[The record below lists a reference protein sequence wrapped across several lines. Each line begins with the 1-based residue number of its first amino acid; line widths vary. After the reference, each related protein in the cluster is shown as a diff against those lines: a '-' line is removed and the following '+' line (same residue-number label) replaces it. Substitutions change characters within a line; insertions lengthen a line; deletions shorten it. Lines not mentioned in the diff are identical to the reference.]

1 MLESEMKIL
10 LIEDNPGDARLLDE
24 ALREIVGL
32 RFELKHFATLAQGT
46 EFLSKGQPDVG
57 LLDLGLP
64 DAQGL
69 EVVRRVHLAAPNLPL
84 LVLTALNDEG
94 LAVQSLQ
101 EGAQDYLVK
110 AKFDSGS
117 LWRALRYAMERQRVQ
132 LEILGLSLVDDL
144 TGLNNRKAFLS
155 LAGHHARLAYRS
167 GRSYLVAFI
176 DLDGLKQV
184 NDTFGHQEGNRALV
198 EAANVL
204 KDSFR
209 QSDILARLGGDEF
222 AVVITDA
229 SEDSIATVARR
240 VEQKLRLCNAHANRG
255 YALAMS
261 IGIVASDP
269 VQASNLEDLLHQADA
284 LMYQQKSAKRLSRIG

>member
-1 MLESEMKIL
+1 MKIL
-10 LIEDNPGDARLLDE
+10 LIEDNPGDARLLEE
-24 ALREIVGL
+24 ALREIVAL
-32 RFELKHFATLAQGT
+32 RFELTHVGTLAEGL
-46 EFLSKGQPDVG
+46 EFLSKVQPDVG
-57 LLDLGLP
+57 FTDLGLP

-69 EVVRRVHLAAPNLPL
+69 EVVQRVHVAAPHMPL

-144 TGLNNRKAFLS
+144 TGLSNRKGFLN
-155 LAGHHARLAYRS
+155 LANQHAKLAYRS
-167 GRSYLVAFI
+167 RRSFLVGFI
-176 DLDGLKQV
+176 DLDGLKQI

-209 QSDILARLGGDEF
+209 LSDILGRLGGDEF
-222 AVVITDA
+222 AMVITDA
-229 SEDSIATVARR
+229 SEDSIATVMER
-240 VEQKLRLCNAHANRG
+240 VEEKLRLCNAHANRG

-261 IGIVASDP
+261 MGIVASDP
-269 VQASNLEDLLHQADA
+269 AQISDLEALLHHADA
-284 LMYQQKSAKRLSRIG
+284 LMYQQKSAKRVSRVR